1 MKKVVILVMA
11 LVVVNFVF
19 AAAAEAA
26 QYTGYGSAQNP
37 NAAMG
42 YRAAKVDAMRQAG
55 GGGKVVSQ
63 GRLEDGRYYV
73 VIEK

>member
-1 MKKVVILVMA
+1 MKKVVVVMA
-11 LVVVNFVF
+11 LVIVNFVSF
-19 AAAAEAA
+19 AVAEAA
-26 QYTGYGSAQNP
+26 QYTGYGSAQNR

-42 YRAAKVDAMRQAG
+42 YRAAKLDAMRQAG
-55 GGGKVVSQ
+55 GGGKIVAQ

>member
-1 MKKVVILVMA
+1 MKKVVVLVMA
-11 LVVVNFVF
+11 LVVNFVF
-19 AAAAEAA
+19 TAAAEAA

-37 NAAMG
+37 NTAMG

-63 GRLEDGRYYV
+63 GRLEDGTYYV
-73 VIEK
+73 TNEK

>member
-1 MKKVVILVMA
+1 MKKVVLVMA
-11 LVVVNFVF
+11 LVFVNFVF
-19 AAAAEAA
+19 TAVAEAA

-42 YRAAKVDAMRQAG
+42 YRAAKVDAMRQAS
-55 GGGKVVSQ
+55 GGGKEVAR

>member
-1 MKKVVILVMA
+1 MKKIVVVMA
-11 LVVVNFVF
+11 LVVSLLNT
-19 AAAAEAA
+19 AAAEAA
-26 QYTGYGSAQNP
+26 QYTGYGSAQNH

-55 GGGKVVSQ
+55 GGGKEVAR

-73 VIEK
+73 VIER

>member
-1 MKKVVILVMA
+1 MKKVVVVMA
-11 LVVVNFVF
+11 LVSLLNTAV
-19 AAAAEAA
+19 AEAA

-55 GGGKVVSQ
+55 GGGKEGGR
-63 GRLEDGRYYV
+63 GRLDGGRYYV

>member
-1 MKKVVILVMA
+1 MKKVVVVMA
-11 LVVVNFVF
+11 LVSLLNTAV
-19 AAAAEAA
+19 AEAA

-55 GGGKVVSQ
+55 GGGKEVAR

>member
-11 LVVVNFVF
+11 LVVILNSAV
-19 AAAAEAA
+19 ASAA
-26 QYTGYGSAQNP
+26 QYTGYGSAQNH

-55 GGGKVVSQ
+55 GGGKEVAR
-63 GRLEDGRYYV
+63 GRLDDGRYYV

>member
-1 MKKVVILVMA
+1 MKKVVLVMA
-11 LVVVNFVF
+11 LVMSLLNTAV
-19 AAAAEAA
+19 AEAA
-26 QYTGYGSAQNP
+26 QYTGYGSAQNH

-55 GGGKVVSQ
+55 GGGKEVAR
-63 GRLEDGRYYV
+63 GRLDDGRYYV